1 MKDMANF
8 EKFTG
13 IYCSGLFIP
22 DPTMLTSL
30 CILFDQVYLANN
42 LEYILSFSKKYR
54 INLNSERLK
63 NKCDHMVFEP
73 IIDPN
78 EMPPEKKDPLE
89 GLTCEQKETVKAY
102 ILQSQHFFIQNHELL
117 GNVIKSDMLPDNDPF
132 EVELIK
138 QGNPGELNTY
148 EVREK
153 KLQVS
158 LDGLQQTNRL
168 IKQGAFPI
176 IGKYHLD
183 LGNNYK
189 ESFCSKSLASLLQ

>member
-102 ILQSQHFFIQNHELL
+102 ILQ
-117 GNVIKSDMLPDNDPF
+117 
-132 EVELIK
+132 
-138 QGNPGELNTY
+138 
-148 EVREK
+148 
-153 KLQVS
+153 
-158 LDGLQQTNRL
+158 
-168 IKQGAFPI
+168 
-176 IGKYHLD
+176 
-183 LGNNYK
+183 
-189 ESFCSKSLASLLQ
+189 

>member
-30 CILFDQVYLANN
+30 C
-42 LEYILSFSKKYR
+42 ILSFSKKYR

-153 KLQVS
+153 KLQV
-158 LDGLQQTNRL
+158 
-168 IKQGAFPI
+168 
-176 IGKYHLD
+176 
-183 LGNNYK
+183 
-189 ESFCSKSLASLLQ
+189 